1 MWLFFLWVI
10 IIALTLLLLVTTSIR
25 VRRRRGVAFFHP
37 YAECRGGGERVLFLS
52 IQAVQEMDPN
62 LPIFVY
68 CGCKTLTGV
77 EILEAAKQT
86 FKINK
91 FPRPDNIHFVQQP
104 SLKNLR
110 FLLEPSTYP
119 RLTLLGQS
127 IGSMIV
133 AAAALWEM
141 PADIFIDTTGFAFT
155 YPIAWICG
163 CKVISYTHYPTVST
177 DMITVVKSGKEAFN
191 NSKLLANITLFRR
204 LKVWYYKVFAWI
216 YGVVGQFSHLVLVNS
231 SWTLNHIVA
240 LWNVPDRTHIL
251 YPPADTKYL
260 QKFAVDRR
268 APPRCQ
274 PSSSSSSSTN
284 LVISLGQFRP
294 EKNQEL
300 QLRAFARFL
309 RNHRQQQQQEKR
321 PLEEKKGKRID
332 DKNIKLVLI
341 GGCRNED
348 DQKRVKNLKHLA
360 STLGIL
366 DRVVFEVNASFKLL
380 VEYLAAAHVG
390 LHTMVNEHFG
400 IGVVEFMA
408 GNSFIDNS

>member
-1 MWLFFLWVI
+1 
-10 IIALTLLLLVTTSIR
+10 
-25 VRRRRGVAFFHP
+25 
-37 YAECRGGGERVLFLS
+37 
-52 IQAVQEMDPN
+52 
-62 LPIFVY
+62 
-68 CGCKTLTGV
+68 
-77 EILEAAKQT
+77 
-86 FKINK
+86 
-91 FPRPDNIHFVQQP
+91 
-104 SLKNLR
+104 
-110 FLLEPSTYP
+110 
-119 RLTLLGQS
+119 
-127 IGSMIV
+127 
-133 AAAALWEM
+133 
-141 PADIFIDTTGFAFT
+141 
-155 YPIAWICG
+155 
-163 CKVISYTHYPTVST
+163 
-177 DMITVVKSGKEAFN
+177 MITVVKSGKEAFN

-366 DRVVFEVNASFKLL
+366 GVVL
-380 VEYLAAAHVG
+380 VVMMIVAMVVMMIVMMIVIFRSSKNILHRCTSVCVVCTYVKDNNFVRLYVIVG
-390 LHTMVNEHFG
+390 LIF
-400 IGVVEFMA
+400 IPSLFRSR
-408 GNSFIDNS
+408 SF